1 MVSNSQA
8 DVSLNC
14 TYSFRSLL
22 ASARTARSRVE
33 TTVASG
39 AARSAKCRIVAASPE
54 PGVGHAGR
62 PDCTDYLVGGLAT
75 TAEGSIQRR
84 QADRRARDVSSLR
97 STKSSGD
104 QPSSARTALI
114 LRIDTSRSEVET
126 RNANDAR
133 LPMHF
138 AIAAPLLAAPPGSS
152 WAMMKRRCCGCG
164 GKNAVL
170 S

>member
-1 MVSNSQA
+1 MLALDSPIHDSIEPPESSGLAVRGVPPHSA
-8 DVSLNC
+8 C
-14 TYSFRSLL
+14 GPRSLL
-22 ASARTARSRVE
+22 LPRGRGPFSARPEAKIAERYAAGE
-33 TTVASG
+33 TMAE
-39 AARSAKCRIVAASPE
+39 E

-75 TAEGSIQRR
+75 TAEGSIQRH
-84 QADRRARDVSSLR
+84 QAFDRRARDVSSLR

-104 QPSSARTALI
+104 QPSSARIALI

-138 AIAAPLLAAPPGSS
+138 AIAAPLLAAPPDHHG
-152 WAMMKRRCCGCG
+152 R
-164 GKNAVL
+164 
-170 S
+170 